1 MKQQKLIQKFIND
14 ELLDQKIFLLQNKIL
29 VEIIKN
35 TKNKTPNQI
44 KMLNNTILPRIA
56 LYKALNEFYNQDE
69 TYSIVKKYMYEVIGK
84 NKNKSMKKME
94 KVPCFYFLYSKIFI
108 HIMKT
113 TDLQKSNTEYNKK
126 YYNVTITKCLWH
138 DACVENGC
146 PELCRLFC
154 DVDNITY
161 DGLKKIGFS
170 RTKTLGYGNDECDF
184 HFYKKSRN

>member
-14 ELLDQKIFLLQNKIL
+14 KLLNQKIFSLQNKIL
-29 VEIIKN
+29 LDIIKN

-44 KMLNNTILPRIA
+44 KTLNNTILPRIA
-56 LYKALNEFYNQDE
+56 LYKALNEFYSQDE
-69 TYSIVKKYMYEVIGK
+69 AYSIVKKYMYEVIGK
-84 NKNKSMKKME
+84 NKNKSMKIME

-126 YYNVTITKCLWH
+126 YYNITITKCLWH

-170 RTKTLGYGNDECDF
+170 RTKTLGYGNDKCDF

>member
-29 VEIIKN
+29 LEIIKN

-44 KMLNNTILPRIA
+44 KTLNNTILPRIA
-56 LYKALNEFYNQDE
+56 LYKALNEFYSQDE
-69 TYSIVKKYMYEVIGK
+69 AYSIVKKYMYEVIGK
-84 NKNKSMKKME
+84 NKNKSMKIME

-126 YYNVTITKCLWH
+126 YYNITITKCLWH

-146 PELCRLFC
+146 HELCHLFC

-170 RTKTLGYGNDECDF
+170 RTKTLGYGNDKCDF

>member
-14 ELLDQKIFLLQNKIL
+14 ELLNQKIFLLQNKIL
-29 VEIIKN
+29 LDIIKN

-44 KMLNNTILPRIA
+44 KTLNNTILPRIA
-56 LYKALNEFYNQDE
+56 LYKALNEFYSQDKA
-69 TYSIVKKYMYEVIGK
+69 YSIVKKYMYEVIGK
-84 NKNKSMKKME
+84 NKNKSMKIME

-126 YYNVTITKCLWH
+126 YYNITITKCLWH

-146 PELCRLFC
+146 HELCHLFC

-170 RTKTLGYGNDECDF
+170 RTKTLGYGNDKCDF

>member
-1 MKQQKLIQKFIND
+1 MKQQKLIQKFINN
-14 ELLDQKIFLLQNKIL
+14 ELLNQKIFLLQNKIL
-29 VEIIKN
+29 LDIIKN

-44 KMLNNTILPRIA
+44 KTLNNIILPRIA
-56 LYKALNEFYNQDE
+56 LYKALNEFYSQDE
-69 TYSIVKKYMYEVIGK
+69 AYSIVKKYMYEVIGK
-84 NKNKSMKKME
+84 NKNKSMKIME

-126 YYNVTITKCLWH
+126 YYNITITKCLWH

-146 PELCRLFC
+146 HELCHLFC

-170 RTKTLGYGNDECDF
+170 RTKTLGYGNDKCDF

>member
-14 ELLDQKIFLLQNKIL
+14 ELLNQKIFLLQNKIL
-29 VEIIKN
+29 LDIIKN

-44 KMLNNTILPRIA
+44 KTLTNTILPRIA
-56 LYKALNEFYNQDE
+56 LYKALNEFYSQDE
-69 TYSIVKKYMYEVIGK
+69 AYSIVKKYMYEVIGK
-84 NKNKSMKKME
+84 NKNKSMKIME

-126 YYNVTITKCLWH
+126 YYNITITKCLWH

-170 RTKTLGYGNDECDF
+170 RTKTLGYGNDKCDF

>member
-14 ELLDQKIFLLQNKIL
+14 ELLNQKIFLLQNKIL
-29 VEIIKN
+29 LDIIKN

-44 KMLNNTILPRIA
+44 KTLNNTILPRIA
-56 LYKALNEFYNQDE
+56 LYKALNEFYSQDE
-69 TYSIVKKYMYEVIGK
+69 AYSIVKKYMYEVIGK
-84 NKNKSMKKME
+84 NKNKSMKIME

-113 TDLQKSNTEYNKK
+113 TDLQKSNIEYNKK

-170 RTKTLGYGNDECDF
+170 RTKTLGYGNDKCDF

>member
-1 MKQQKLIQKFIND
+1 
-14 ELLDQKIFLLQNKIL
+14 
-29 VEIIKN
+29 
-35 TKNKTPNQI
+35 
-44 KMLNNTILPRIA
+44 MLNNTILPRIA

-69 TYSIVKKYMYEVIGK
+69 SYAIMKKYMYEVIGK
-84 NKNKSMKKME
+84 SKNKSMIKME

-113 TDLQKSNTEYNKK
+113 TDLQKSNTEYDKK

-146 PELCRLFC
+146 LELCRLFC

>member
-1 MKQQKLIQKFIND
+1 MKQQKLIQKFIKD
-14 ELLDQKIFLLQNKIL
+14 ESLDQKILLLQNEII
-29 VEIIKN
+29 EDIIKN

-44 KMLNNTILPRIA
+44 KTLNNTILPRIA
-56 LYKALNEFYNQDE
+56 LYKALNEFYSQDE
-69 TYSIVKKYMYEVIGK
+69 AYSIVKKYMYEVIGK
-84 NKNKSMKKME
+84 NKNKSMKIME

-113 TDLQKSNTEYNKK
+113 TDLQKSNTEYDKK

-138 DACVENGC
+138 DACVDNGC

>member
-1 MKQQKLIQKFIND
+1 MKQQKLIQKFIKD
-14 ELLDQKIFLLQNKIL
+14 ESLDQKIFLLQNEII
-29 VEIIKN
+29 EDIIKN

-69 TYSIVKKYMYEVIGK
+69 AYAIMKKYMYEVIGK
-84 NKNKSMKKME
+84 SKNKSMKIME

-113 TDLQKSNTEYNKK
+113 TDLQKSNTEYDKN

-146 PELCRLFC
+146 PELCCLFC

-170 RTKTLGYGNDECDF
+170 RTKTLGYGNDKCDF
-184 HFYKKSRN
+184 HFYKKK

>member
-14 ELLDQKIFLLQNKIL
+14 ELLNQKIFLLQNKIL
-29 VEIIKN
+29 LDIIKN

-44 KMLNNTILPRIA
+44 KTLNNTILPRIA
-56 LYKALNEFYNQDE
+56 LYKALNEFYSQDE
-69 TYSIVKKYMYEVIGK
+69 AYSIVKKYMYEVIGK
-84 NKNKSMKKME
+84 NKNKSMKIME

-113 TDLQKSNTEYNKK
+113 TDLQKSNIEYNKK
-126 YYNVTITKCLWH
+126 YYNITITKCLWH

-161 DGLKKIGFS
+161 GGLKKIGFS
-170 RTKTLGYGNDECDF
+170 RTKTLGYGQDACDF

>member
-1 MKQQKLIQKFIND
+1 MKQQKLIQKFIKD
-14 ELLDQKIFLLQNKIL
+14 ESLDQKIFLLQNEII
-29 VEIIKN
+29 EDIIKN
-35 TKNKTPNQI
+35 TKDKTPNQI

-56 LYKALNEFYNQDE
+56 LYKALNELYCQDE
-69 TYSIVKKYMYEVIGK
+69 SYSIVKKYMYEVIGK
-84 NKNKSMKKME
+84 NKNKSMKIME
-94 KVPCFYFLYSKIFI
+94 KFPCFYFLYSKIFI

-113 TDLQKSNTEYNKK
+113 TDLQKSNTEYDKK

-170 RTKTLGYGNDECDF
+170 RTKTLGYGNDECDL

>member
-1 MKQQKLIQKFIND
+1 MKQQKLIQKFIKD
-14 ELLDQKIFLLQNKIL
+14 ESLDQKIFLLQNEIL
-29 VEIIKN
+29 VDIIKN
-35 TKNKTPNQI
+35 TKDKTPNQI
-44 KMLNNTILPRIA
+44 KTLNNTILPRIA
-56 LYKALNEFYNQDE
+56 LYKALNELYCQDE
-69 TYSIVKKYMYEVIGK
+69 SYSIVKKYMYEVIGK
-84 NKNKSMKKME
+84 NKNKSMKMME
-94 KVPCFYFLYSKIFI
+94 KFPCFYFLYSKIFI
-108 HIMKT
+108 HIMKA

-126 YYNVTITKCLWH
+126 YYNIKITKCLWH

-170 RTKTLGYGNDECDF
+170 RTKTLGYGNDECDL

>member
-14 ELLDQKIFLLQNKIL
+14 ELLNQKIFLLQNKIL
-29 VEIIKN
+29 LDIIKN

-44 KMLNNTILPRIA
+44 KTLNNTILPRIA
-56 LYKALNEFYNQDE
+56 LYKALNEFYSQDE
-69 TYSIVKKYMYEVIGK
+69 AYSIVKKYMYEVIGK
-84 NKNKSMKKME
+84 NKNKSMKIME

-126 YYNVTITKCLWH
+126 YYNITITKCLWH

-146 PELCRLFC
+146 HELCHLFC

-170 RTKTLGYGNDECDF
+170 RTKTLGYGNDKCDF

>member
-1 MKQQKLIQKFIND
+1 MKQQKLIQKFINN
-14 ELLDQKIFLLQNKIL
+14 ELLNQKIFLLQNKIL
-29 VEIIKN
+29 LDIIKN

-44 KMLNNTILPRIA
+44 KTLNNTILPRIA
-56 LYKALNEFYNQDE
+56 LYKALNEFYSQDKA
-69 TYSIVKKYMYEVIGK
+69 YSIVKKYMYEVIGK
-84 NKNKSMKKME
+84 NKNKSMKIME

-126 YYNVTITKCLWH
+126 YYNITITKCLWH

-170 RTKTLGYGNDECDF
+170 RTKTLGYGNDKCDF

>member
-1 MKQQKLIQKFIND
+1 MLN
-14 ELLDQKIFLLQNKIL
+14 QKIFLLQNKIL
-29 VEIIKN
+29 LDIIKN

-44 KMLNNTILPRIA
+44 KTLNNTILPRIA
-56 LYKALNEFYNQDE
+56 LYKALNEFYSQDE
-69 TYSIVKKYMYEVIGK
+69 AYSIVKKYMYEVIGK
-84 NKNKSMKKME
+84 NKNKSMKIME

-126 YYNVTITKCLWH
+126 YYNITITKCLWH

-146 PELCRLFC
+146 HELCRLFC

-170 RTKTLGYGNDECDF
+170 RTKTLGYGNDKCDF

>member
-1 MKQQKLIQKFIND
+1 MKQQKLIQKFINN
-14 ELLDQKIFLLQNKIL
+14 ELLNQKIFLLQNKIL
-29 VEIIKN
+29 LDIIKN

-44 KMLNNTILPRIA
+44 KTLNNTILPRIA
-56 LYKALNEFYNQDE
+56 LYKALNEFYSQDKA
-69 TYSIVKKYMYEVIGK
+69 YSIVKKYMYEVIGK
-84 NKNKSMKKME
+84 NKNKSMKIME

-113 TDLQKSNTEYNKK
+113 IDLQKSNTEYNKK
-126 YYNVTITKCLWH
+126 YYNTTITKCLWH

-170 RTKTLGYGNDECDF
+170 RTKTLGYGKDECDF

>member
-14 ELLDQKIFLLQNKIL
+14 KLLNQKIFLLQNKIL
-29 VEIIKN
+29 LDIIKN

-44 KMLNNTILPRIA
+44 KTLNNTILPRIA
-56 LYKALNEFYNQDE
+56 LYKALNEFYSQDE
-69 TYSIVKKYMYEVIGK
+69 AYSIVKKYMYEVIGK
-84 NKNKSMKKME
+84 NKNKSMKIME

-126 YYNVTITKCLWH
+126 YYNITITKCLWH

-170 RTKTLGYGNDECDF
+170 RTKTLGYGNDKCDF